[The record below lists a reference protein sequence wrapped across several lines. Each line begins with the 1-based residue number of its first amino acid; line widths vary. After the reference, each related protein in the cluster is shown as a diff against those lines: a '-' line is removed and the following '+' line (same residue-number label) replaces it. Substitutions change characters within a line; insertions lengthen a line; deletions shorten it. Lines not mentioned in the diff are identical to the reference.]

1 MEINAKTITTKEELL
16 NLIKEGVNP
25 LEYIKEE
32 RDIDFVCHS
41 LVIERTDEDLFWEDS
56 AENLLRAILYYIV
69 FTDNEEK
76 TLARC
81 KSIVEIGLNEAD
93 GKDYYFVTK
102 EQFEEDIKKGNFLEY
117 AKVHGDNYYGTPKRK
132 VEESL
137 ASGKDII
144 LEIDIQGALEVK
156 EKMEESIFIFI
167 MPPSMR
173 ELKDRLIKR
182 NTESKDKIIERFK
195 NAYKEIN
202 EVTKYNYIVINDEVQ
217 NAVDKVKAI
226 ILAEKCRVDRIE
238 DFELN
243 NEEELLHELLT
254 L

>member
-1 MEINAKTITTKEELL
+1 MVKRRKSGTLIVLSGPSGAGKGTICNELL
-16 NLIKEGVNP
+16 KQVDTL
-25 LEYIKEE
+25 
-32 RDIDFVCHS
+32 S
-41 LVIERTDEDLFWEDS
+41 L
-56 AENLLRAILYYIV
+56 
-69 FTDNEEK
+69 
-76 TLARC
+76 
-81 KSIVEIGLNEAD
+81 SISMTTRSPRGNEAD

-117 AKVHGDNYYGTPKRK
+117 AKVYNDNYYGTPKK
-132 VEESL
+132 IVEESL

-156 EKMEESIFIFI
+156 EKMEEGIFIFI

-173 ELKDRLIKR
+173 ELKDRLVKR

-217 NAVDKVKAI
+217 NAVDNVKAI

>member
-1 MEINAKTITTKEELL
+1 MVKRKKNGTLIVLSGPSGAGKGTICNELL
-16 NLIKEGVNP
+16 KQVDTL
-25 LEYIKEE
+25 
-32 RDIDFVCHS
+32 S
-41 LVIERTDEDLFWEDS
+41 L
-56 AENLLRAILYYIV
+56 
-69 FTDNEEK
+69 
-76 TLARC
+76 
-81 KSIVEIGLNEAD
+81 SISMTTRSPRGNEAD

-117 AKVHGDNYYGTPKRK
+117 AKVYNDNYYGTPKK
-132 VEESL
+132 IVEESL

-156 EKMEESIFIFI
+156 EKMKEGIFIFI

-173 ELKDRLIKR
+173 ELKDRLVKR

>member
-1 MEINAKTITTKEELL
+1 MVKRKKTGTLIVLSGPSGAGKGTICNELL
-16 NLIKEGVNP
+16 KQVDTL
-25 LEYIKEE
+25 
-32 RDIDFVCHS
+32 S
-41 LVIERTDEDLFWEDS
+41 LSISMTTRS
-56 AENLLRAILYYIV
+56 PRG
-69 FTDNEEK
+69 NE
-76 TLARC
+76 
-81 KSIVEIGLNEAD
+81 VD

-102 EQFEEDIKKGNFLEY
+102 EQFEEDIKKDNFLEY

-202 EVTKYNYIVINDEVQ
+202 EVTKYNYIVINDEIQ

>member
-1 MEINAKTITTKEELL
+1 MVKRKKTGTLIVLSGHSGAGKGTICNELL
-16 NLIKEGVNP
+16 KQVDTL
-25 LEYIKEE
+25 
-32 RDIDFVCHS
+32 S
-41 LVIERTDEDLFWEDS
+41 LSISMTTRS
-56 AENLLRAILYYIV
+56 PRG
-69 FTDNEEK
+69 NE
-76 TLARC
+76 
-81 KSIVEIGLNEAD
+81 VD

-102 EQFEEDIKKGNFLEY
+102 EQFEEYIAKGNFLEY
-117 AKVHGDNYYGTPKRK
+117 AKVHGDNYYGTPKNK
-132 VEESL
+132 VEEILS
-137 ASGKDII
+137 SGRDII

-156 EKMEESIFIFI
+156 EKMEEGIFIFI

-173 ELKDRLIKR
+173 ELKDRLVKR

>member
-1 MEINAKTITTKEELL
+1 MVKRKKTGTLIVLSGPSGAGKGTICNELL
-16 NLIKEGVNP
+16 KQVDTLNL
-25 LEYIKEE
+25 
-32 RDIDFVCHS
+32 
-41 LVIERTDEDLFWEDS
+41 
-56 AENLLRAILYYIV
+56 
-69 FTDNEEK
+69 
-76 TLARC
+76 
-81 KSIVEIGLNEAD
+81 SISMTTRSPRGNEAD

-117 AKVHGDNYYGTPKRK
+117 AKVYNDNYYGTPKK
-132 VEESL
+132 IVEESL

-156 EKMEESIFIFI
+156 EKMEEGIFIFI

-173 ELKDRLIKR
+173 ELKDRLVKR

>member
-1 MEINAKTITTKEELL
+1 MVKRKKNGTLIVLSGPSGAGKGTICNELL
-16 NLIKEGVNP
+16 KQVDTLNL
-25 LEYIKEE
+25 
-32 RDIDFVCHS
+32 
-41 LVIERTDEDLFWEDS
+41 
-56 AENLLRAILYYIV
+56 
-69 FTDNEEK
+69 
-76 TLARC
+76 
-81 KSIVEIGLNEAD
+81 SISMTTRSPRESEVD

-102 EQFEEDIKKGNFLEY
+102 EQFEEYIAKGNFLEY
-117 AKVHGDNYYGTPKRK
+117 AKVHGDNYYGTPKNK
-132 VEESL
+132 VEEILS
-137 ASGKDII
+137 SGRDII

-156 EKMEESIFIFI
+156 EKMKEGIFIFI

-173 ELKDRLIKR
+173 ELKDRLVKR

>member
-1 MEINAKTITTKEELL
+1 MVKRKKTGTLIVLSGPSGAGKGTICNELL
-16 NLIKEGVNP
+16 KQVDTL
-25 LEYIKEE
+25 
-32 RDIDFVCHS
+32 S
-41 LVIERTDEDLFWEDS
+41 LSISMTTRS
-56 AENLLRAILYYIV
+56 PRG
-69 FTDNEEK
+69 NE
-76 TLARC
+76 
-81 KSIVEIGLNEAD
+81 VD

-156 EKMEESIFIFI
+156 EKMEEGIFIFI

-182 NTESKDKIIERFK
+182 NTESKDKIIDRFK

-202 EVTKYNYIVINDEVQ
+202 EVTKYNYIVINDEIQ